1 MAASV
6 ADASVLAALLFDEQ
20 RRAEAEELLAGA
32 DLFEPTLLPYEL
44 ASVARKKIRLDPEQ
58 EEPVLRALELL
69 AEVPFR
75 WVVVDQR
82 ESVRLAVRTGLT
94 TYDAAYLWTA
104 RSVGAQLVT
113 FDARLQAAVG
123 ETEA

>member
-6 ADASVLAALLFDEQ
+6 ADASVLAALLFDEP
-20 RRAEAEELLAGA
+20 RRAEAEELLADA

-75 WVVVDQR
+75 WVVVDQH
-82 ESVRLAVRTGLT
+82 
-94 TYDAAYLWTA
+94 
-104 RSVGAQLVT
+104 
-113 FDARLQAAVG
+113 
-123 ETEA
+123 

>member
-6 ADASVLAALLFDEQ
+6 ADASVLAAIMFDEP
-20 RRAEAEELLAGA
+20 RRAEAEALLRDA

-44 ASVARKKIRLDPEQ
+44 ASVARKKIGLDPDQ
-58 EEPVLRALELL
+58 EPAILQALEFV
-69 AEVPFR
+69 ARVPFR
-75 WVVVDQR
+75 WVVVDQGK
-82 ESVRLAVRTGLT
+82 SVRLAMQTGLT

-113 FDARLQAAVG
+113 FDGRLQAALRAT
-123 ETEA
+123 ET

>member
-6 ADASVLAALLFDEQ
+6 ADASVLAALLFDEP
-20 RRAEAEELLAGA
+20 RRAEAERLLTGA

-44 ASVARKKIRLDPEQ
+44 ASVARKKIRLDPAQ

-82 ESVRLAVRTGLT
+82 ESVRLAVQTGLT
-94 TYDAAYLWTA
+94 TYDAAYLWAA

-113 FDARLQAAVG
+113 FDARLQAAIA

>member
-6 ADASVLAALLFDEQ
+6 ADASVLAALLFDEP
-20 RRAEAEELLAGA
+20 RRAEAEGLLTGA

-44 ASVARKKIRLDPEQ
+44 ASVARKKIRLDPDQ
-58 EEPVLRALELL
+58 EGPVLRALELL

-75 WVVVDQR
+75 WVVVDQS
-82 ESVRLAVRTGLT
+82 EAVQLAVRTGLT
-94 TYDAAYLWTA
+94 TYDAAYLWAA

-113 FDARLQAAVG
+113 FDARLQAAIR
-123 ETEA
+123 ETET

>member
-6 ADASVLAALLFDEQ
+6 ADASVLAALLFDEP
-20 RRAEAEELLAGA
+20 RRVEAEALLTGA
-32 DLFEPTLLPYEL
+32 DLVEPTLLPYEL

-58 EEPVLRALELL
+58 EEPVLRALDLL
-69 AEVPFR
+69 AAVPFR
-75 WVVVDQR
+75 WVIVDQR

-104 RSVGAQLVT
+104 RSTGARLVT
-113 FDARLQAAVG
+113 FDERLQAAIR
-123 ETEA
+123 ETQA